1 MRVTASHTAHALGGA
16 DVAGNDEAPLSE
28 QGFGNGRYRARTC
41 DPQLVELV
49 LSQLS

>member
-1 MRVTASHTAHALGGA
+1 MCVRASHTAPAVGEA
-16 DVAGNDEAPLSE
+16 DVIKHDKAPLLE